1 LPEIEFMPSEKIP
14 IVWVTG
20 ASRGIGAAI
29 ARAFAAIGAH
39 VVLSGRNVSQ
49 LDRNT
54 QRIRLLGQKA
64 SFLKCDVTSE
74 ASVTRAYKSIVK
86 QYQVVDVL
94 VNNAGFTCFRSF
106 EKTAVRD
113 FDTVLATNLRGTF
126 LCTKSV
132 LPAMVKRRAGV
143 IINIVSV
150 AATTTFE
157 NSSAYAAAKAG
168 MLAMSRGLRSE
179 VRKKGVRVMD
189 ILPGAVETEMWHKA
203 IRKKYHQKMMQP
215 EDVAD
220 VVVSAFRQPQRALAE
235 EIIIRPL
242 EGDL

>member
-1 LPEIEFMPSEKIP
+1 MPSETVP

-29 ARAFAAIGAH
+29 ASAFAAIGAH
-39 VVLSGRNVSQ
+39 VVLSGRDTRKLEENA
-49 LDRNT
+49 
-54 QRIRLLGQKA
+54 QRITRAGQRA
-64 SFLKCDVTSE
+64 SFVKCDVTSV
-74 ASVTRAYKSIVK
+74 ASVTRAYKSIVR
-86 QYQVVDVL
+86 QYHVVDVL
-94 VNNAGFTCFRSF
+94 VNNAGVTCYNSF

-113 FDTVLATNLRGTF
+113 FDVVLATNLRGTF

-132 LPAMVKRRAGV
+132 LRAMVKRRSGV

-157 NSSAYAAAKAG
+157 NSAAYAAAKAG

-189 ILPGAVETEMWHKA
+189 ILPGAVDTEMWHKA
-203 IRKKYHQKMMQP
+203 VRKKYHEKMMEP

-220 VVVSAFRQPQRALAE
+220 VVVSAYRQPQRALAE
-235 EIIIRPL
+235 EIVIRPL

>member
-14 IVWVTG
+14 VIWVTG

-29 ARAFAAIGAH
+29 ARAFAAISAH
-39 VVLSGRNVSQ
+39 VVLSGRNVKE

-54 QRIRLLGQKA
+54 RKIRLLGQKA

-74 ASVTRAYKSIVK
+74 ASVRRAYKSIVK
-86 QYQVVDVL
+86 QYHVVDVL
-94 VNNAGFTCFRSF
+94 VNNAGITCFKSF
-106 EKTAVRD
+106 ENTTTAD
-113 FDTVLATNLRGTF
+113 FDSILATNLRGAF

-132 LPAMVKRRAGV
+132 LPAMVKRRDGV

-189 ILPGAVETEMWHKA
+189 ILSGAVETEMWSNA
-203 IRKKYHQKMMQP
+203 DQKKYHEKMMQP

-220 VVVSAFRQPQRALAE
+220 VVVSAFRQPQRVLVE
-235 EIIIRPL
+235 EIVIRPS

>member
-1 LPEIEFMPSEKIP
+1 MPSETVP

-29 ARAFAAIGAH
+29 ASAFAAIGAH
-39 VVLSGRNVSQ
+39 VVLSGRDTRKLEGNA
-49 LDRNT
+49 
-54 QRIRLLGQKA
+54 QRITRAGQRA
-64 SFLKCDVTSE
+64 SFVKCDVTSV
-74 ASVTRAYKSIVK
+74 ASVTRAYKSIVR
-86 QYQVVDVL
+86 QYHVVDVL
-94 VNNAGFTCFRSF
+94 VNNAGVTCYNSF

-113 FDTVLATNLRGTF
+113 FDIVLATNLRGTF

-132 LPAMVKRRAGV
+132 LPAMVKRRSGV

-168 MLAMSRGLRSE
+168 MLAMSRGLRLE
-179 VRKKGVRVMD
+179 VRKKSVRVID
-189 ILPGAVETEMWHKA
+189 ILPGAVETEMWHNA
-203 IRKKYHQKMMQP
+203 VRKKHREKMMQP

-220 VVVSAFRQPQRALAE
+220 VVVSAFLRPQRVLAE
-235 EIIIRPL
+235 EIVIRPL

>member
-1 LPEIEFMPSEKIP
+1 MPSEKIP
-14 IVWVTG
+14 VIWVTG

-39 VVLSGRNVSQ
+39 VVLSGRNIRYLQ
-49 LDRNT
+49 RNT
-54 QRIRLLGQKA
+54 QRITRAGQKA
-64 SFLKCDVTSE
+64 SFVKCDVTSE
-74 ASVTRAYKSIVK
+74 ASVRRAYKSIVK
-86 QYQVVDVL
+86 QYHVVDVL
-94 VNNAGFTCFRSF
+94 VNNAGVTCFRPF

-113 FDTVLATNLRGTF
+113 FDAVLATNLRGTF

-150 AATTTFE
+150 AAITTFE

-189 ILPGAVETEMWHKA
+189 ILPGAVETEMWDNA
-203 IRKKYHQKMMQP
+203 VRKKYHEKMLQP

-220 VVVSAFRQPQRALAE
+220 VVVSAFRQPQRVLAE
-235 EIIIRPL
+235 EIVIRPL

>member
-1 LPEIEFMPSEKIP
+1 MSAEKIP

-29 ARAFAAIGAH
+29 AGAFAAIGAH

-54 QRIRLLGQKA
+54 RKIRLVGQKA
-64 SFLKCDVTSE
+64 SFVKCDVTSE

-86 QYQVVDVL
+86 QYHLVDVL
-94 VNNAGFTCFRSF
+94 VNNAGVTCFRSF

-113 FDTVLATNLRGTF
+113 FDAVLATNLRGTF

-132 LPAMVKRRAGV
+132 LPAMVKRRSGV
-143 IINIVSV
+143 IINIISV

-168 MLAMSRGLRSE
+168 TLAMSRGLRSE
-179 VRKKGVRVMD
+179 VRKKGVRVID

-203 IRKKYHQKMMQP
+203 VRKKYHQKMMQP
-215 EDVAD
+215 QDVAD
-220 VVVSAFRQPQRALAE
+220 VVVSAFRQPQRVLSE
-235 EIIIRPL
+235 EIVIRPL